1 MHTLD
6 DNLVALFI
14 EKWDEK
20 YNHKL
25 TNTYNYSRV
34 VCLADFEKIIKKKNI
49 SPSNLAVVSG
59 SNQEPELK
67 LINYKHIHFL
77 NYESSSGKYDLDSV
91 WKNDNSSLI
100 KEKYDFVMCNQ
111 VLEHIAS
118 PFQGMKNLSHITLPG
133 GYLWVSIP
141 TINCI
146 HGEPWFYSSGYHPR
160 MLQKLGEQAGLKIV
174 HLGAWGNKKYLVQAV
189 QGNWLTEKQLKRG
202 FRNMNDLAFPYF
214 AIQDGRKNQINK
226 NIITDTWALYQKI

>member
-1 MHTLD
+1 M
-6 DNLVALFI
+6 AI
-14 EKWDEK
+14 
-20 YNHKL
+20 
-25 TNTYNYSRV
+25 
-34 VCLADFEKIIKKKNI
+34 
-49 SPSNLAVVSG
+49 VSG
-59 SNQEPELK
+59 GLQEPELK
-67 LINYKHIHFL
+67 LINYKHIDIL

-91 WKNDNSSLI
+91 WENETSFLI

-160 MLQKLGEQAGLKIV
+160 MLQKLGEQAGLEIV

-189 QGNWLTEKQLKRG
+189 LGNWLTEKQLKWG
-202 FRNMNDLAFPYF
+202 FRNMHDLAFPYL
-214 AIQDGRKNQINK
+214 AVQDGRKNQIEK
-226 NIITDTWALYQKI
+226 NIITDTWALFKKI